1 MTYINIHTHH
11 KPRLA
16 DEYAIRNAYLR
27 LTASRVALLKYDV
40 CAAIHPWH
48 IQQYEIHDAISQL
61 TELALLPRVVAIGET
76 GIDRSIPTPIH
87 IQQRYFDAQ
96 LTVARAVQKPVIIH
110 AVRSYS
116 DMLPYQKKSK
126 VPFIY
131 HGFRGNMQQANDIQ
145 KHNGYLSFGAELFE
159 PTTERVFQSVDS
171 SHFFLETDTASH
183 INIADIYRKAAELKK
198 ISTEEL
204 EHIQNRN
211 FATVFSTRINDK
223 RN

>member
-1 MTYINIHTHH
+1 MAYINIHTHH

-16 DEYAIRNAYLR
+16 DEYIVRNAYLR
-27 LTASRVALLKYDV
+27 LTASCVSQLKYDV

-48 IQQYEIHDAISQL
+48 VQHYELHDAIHKL

-76 GIDRSIPTPIH
+76 GIDRSIPTPVH

-116 DMLPYQKKSK
+116 DILPYQKKSK

-131 HGFRGNMQQANDIQ
+131 HGFRGNIQQANDIQ
-145 KHNGYLSFGAELFE
+145 KHNGYLSFGADLFE
-159 PTTERVFQSVDS
+159 PTIERVFQSVHN

-183 INIADIYRKAAELKK
+183 IHIEDVYRKAAELKK
-198 ISTEEL
+198 INLEEL
-204 EHIQNRN
+204 VHIQNSN
-211 FATVFSTRINDK
+211 FAAVFERI
-223 RN
+223 